1 MTDETARRGRGRP
14 GTPAA
19 ERAGYRPPI
28 KAERMAEVRA
38 YAEATGGS
46 VTDAVDRL
54 LVVGIR
60 AWRSMQLADD
70 AGQRPGRTGRPK
82 KETKP

>member
-19 ERAGYRPPI
+19 ERSGYRPPI
-28 KAERMAEVRA
+28 KAERMAEVRE
-38 YAEATGGS
+38 YADATGGS
-46 VTDAVDRL
+46 VADAVDRL

-60 AWRSMQLADD
+60 AWRSMQLADEAAD
-70 AGQRPGRTGRPK
+70 RGA
-82 KETKP
+82 